1 MLYLLKVE
9 NIFSGY
15 GKIQVLKGISIEV
28 SNNEIVCI
36 LGSNGAGKTTLANT
50 ISGLIPVSKGEIYF
64 EGKNINLLPPNERTK
79 LGIVQVPEG
88 RKIFPKLT
96 VIENLEIGAFLVK
109 DHKVKNETL
118 EYVFSLFPILYERK
132 HQKAGTLSGG
142 EQQMLAIGRA
152 LMSKPKLMILD
163 EPSMGLAV
171 KIINT
176 IFKVILDLKKD
187 MSILLIEQNANKALE
202 ISDRGYVIETGRIVT
217 KGYKEELKNSEDVK
231 KAYLG

>member
-64 EGKNINLLPPNERTK
+64 EGKNINLLPPHERTK